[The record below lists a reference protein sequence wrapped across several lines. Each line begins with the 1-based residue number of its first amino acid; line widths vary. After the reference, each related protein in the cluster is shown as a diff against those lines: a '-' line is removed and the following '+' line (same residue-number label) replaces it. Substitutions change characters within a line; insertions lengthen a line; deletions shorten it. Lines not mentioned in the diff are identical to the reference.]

1 MPRRRLLAARLALGT
16 LAALVACTL
25 PARAD
30 TPPRLDLDRAWQAA
44 LANDAVL
51 RAARAGAESGREAVP
66 LARAQLLPQVGISWT
81 RNKNELETDTRVAQV
96 PVHTR
101 QDYYSSTRTL
111 TIRQP
116 LIQPVQWA
124 TLRQAGAQ
132 VVEAEALLVQTRQ
145 QLATRL
151 VEAYF
156 ELLLADEQIM
166 FIQAQTEAHTSQL
179 DAARKSFAAGS
190 GIRTEIDEAQARL
203 DLDAAQALEARQQS
217 QLARRRLQQLVAE
230 PFSGVAR
237 LDPERLRRAPPE
249 AGELDSWLAIAEE
262 NSPEMQALRA
272 RLEAASQ
279 ELAKARARHL
289 PTLDAVAQANRGV
302 SDNINRI
309 DTRSNQASIG
319 LQFNMALYSGGAV
332 DAAVRQA
339 RAELTRAEENLA
351 VQRLDLS
358 LRLHREHRGVTE
370 GLLRIKALEQA
381 VASAAQLSV
390 SSRRAY
396 QAGARTT
403 LDVLNAE
410 QQLHAARRDLAQ
422 ARYATLAA
430 HVRLQVLA
438 GVFDDDSL
446 ARLNTLLE
454 AGSTP
459 PASAATR

>member
-1 MPRRRLLAARLALGT
+1 MLRRSLAARLAPAA
-16 LAALVACTL
+16 LAALIAFTL

-166 FIQAQTEAHTSQL
+166 LIQAQTDAHTSQL

-237 LDPERLRRAPPE
+237 LDPERLRRAPPV
-249 AGELDSWLAIAEE
+249 AGELDSWLALAEE

-319 LQFNMALYSGGAV
+319 LQFNMALFSGGAV

-351 VQRLDLS
+351 VQRQDLS

-438 GVFDDDSL
+438 GAFDDDSL
-446 ARLNTLLE
+446 ARLNALLE
-454 AGSTP
+454 TSAPLAAG
-459 PASAATR
+459 R

>member
-1 MPRRRLLAARLALGT
+1 MPRRSLAARLALST
-16 LAALVACTL
+16 LAALIACTL
-25 PARAD
+25 PAQAD

>member
-1 MPRRRLLAARLALGT
+1 MPRRRSLAARLALT
-16 LAALVACTL
+16 ALLVCTL

-166 FIQAQTEAHTSQL
+166 LIQAQTEAHTSQL

-249 AGELDSWLAIAEE
+249 AGELDGWLALAEE

-319 LQFNMALYSGGAV
+319 LQFNMALFSGGAV

-351 VQRLDLS
+351 VQRQDLS

-438 GVFDDDSL
+438 GAFDDDSL
-446 ARLNTLLE
+446 ARLNALLE
-454 AGSTP
+454 SGVF
-459 PASAATR
+459 PATSPAIR

>member
-1 MPRRRLLAARLALGT
+1 MPRRHLLAARLALT
-16 LAALVACTL
+16 ALVACTL
-25 PARAD
+25 PAQAD
-30 TPPRLDLDRAWQAA
+30 TPARLDLDRAWQAA
-44 LANDAVL
+44 VANDAVL
-51 RAARAGAESGREAVP
+51 RAARAGAESGREAIP
-66 LARAQLLPQVGISWT
+66 LARAQLLPQIGISWA
-81 RNKNELETDTRVAQV
+81 RNKNELETDTQLARV

-101 QDYYSSTRTL
+101 QDYYSSTRAL

-132 VVEAEALLVQTRQ
+132 VVEAEALLVQAQQ

-156 ELLLADEQIM
+156 ELLLADDQIM
-166 FIQAQTEAHTSQL
+166 LVQAQTEAHTSQL

-237 LDPERLRRAPPE
+237 LDPERLRRAPPV
-249 AGELDSWLAIAEE
+249 AGELDTWLAIAEE

-309 DTRSNQASIG
+309 DTRTNQTSIG
-319 LQFNMALYSGGAV
+319 LQFNMALFSG
-332 DAAVRQA
+332 A
-339 RAELTRAEENLA
+339 R
-351 VQRLDLS
+351 
-358 LRLHREHRGVTE
+358 G
-370 GLLRIKALEQA
+370 
-381 VASAAQLSV
+381 
-390 SSRRAY
+390 
-396 QAGARTT
+396 AGA
-403 LDVLNAE
+403 
-410 QQLHAARRDLAQ
+410 
-422 ARYATLAA
+422 
-430 HVRLQVLA
+430 
-438 GVFDDDSL
+438 G
-446 ARLNTLLE
+446 
-454 AGSTP
+454 
-459 PASAATR
+459 